1 MNLKK
6 DGIYTKVMIG
16 LIFIILALLI
26 YIRVMSMASN
36 KSTAAVNS
44 INIERNDYKKISVVI
59 DAGHGGIDPGKV
71 GINGAFEK
79 DVNLEIA
86 LKLESLLKE
95 QGINVVMTRKDDK
108 GLYSEDDNNKKVKD
122 MKKRLSIIEEA
133 GPVIAVSIHQNS
145 YPQQSVNGV
154 QVFYYKTSDKSKE
167 AACIMQEQLEKTLKP
182 EKSRIAKENE
192 SYYLLKK
199 TSVPTLIVECG
210 FLSNPKEAAKLITDE
225 YQMRV
230 SWAIYMGIMEYVN
243 YLI

>member
-1 MNLKK
+1 MNSKN
-6 DGIYTKVMIG
+6 KVMIA
-16 LIFIILALLI
+16 LIITAIALLV
-26 YIRVMSMASN
+26 YISVMSKAPD
-36 KSTAAVNS
+36 KATIAVNS
-44 INIERNDYKKISVVI
+44 TNVEKAKKENITVVI

-79 DVNLEIA
+79 EVNLEIA

-95 QGINVVMTRKDDK
+95 QGINVVLTRKDDN
-108 GLYSEDDNNKKVKD
+108 GLYAENDNNKKVKD

-133 GPVIAVSIHQNS
+133 QPVIAVSIHQNS
-145 YPQQSVNGV
+145 YPQQSVKGV
-154 QVFYYKTSDKSKE
+154 QVFYYKSSVKSKE
-167 AACIMQEQLEKTLKP
+167 AACIMQEQLENTLKP
-182 EKSRIAKENE
+182 EKSRMAKENE

-210 FLSNPKEAAKLITDE
+210 FMSNPDEAAKLITDD

-230 SWAIYMGIMEYVN
+230 SWAIYMGIMQYVN